1 MTDTFK
7 EKWLVTLYNV
17 PQVGFFDV
25 LSLDRGYEPLTRI
38 PQTGCAECTTQW
50 EVRLA
55 SPQVMLTIT
64 WLKWSLMGFSSG
76 KLLFSPL

>member
-7 EKWLVTLYNV
+7 EYWLVTLYNV

-25 LSLDRGYEPLTRI
+25 LSLDRGYEPLMRI
-38 PQTGCAECTTQW
+38 PQTGCALVHHT
-50 EVRLA
+50 VGD
-55 SPQVMLTIT
+55 QVMLTIT
-64 WLKWSLMGFSSG
+64 WLKWSLLGFSSG

>member
-38 PQTGCAECTTQW
+38 PQTGCARVHHTVGGEVSLATGDADHHVAKVVSDGFLQW
-50 EVRLA
+50 
-55 SPQVMLTIT
+55 
-64 WLKWSLMGFSSG
+64 
-76 KLLFSPL
+76 